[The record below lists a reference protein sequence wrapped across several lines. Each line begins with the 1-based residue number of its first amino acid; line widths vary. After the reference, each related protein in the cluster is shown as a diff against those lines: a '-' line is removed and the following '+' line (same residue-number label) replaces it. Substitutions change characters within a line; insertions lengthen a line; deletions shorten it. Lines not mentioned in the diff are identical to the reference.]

1 MSLIRSLA
9 DSMDDRQDLVGVWNA
24 AVSCLPQLGLS
35 KVVFM
40 DLSTPN
46 GNLILS
52 NACEN
57 WLTGYREDVRA
68 GLDPFAGHCLTTLA
82 SQLTG
87 IGHLERHRHLS
98 KGALTQIAAGS
109 SALDINT
116 GLSVPILV
124 GADGAGVGVNLMTDH
139 NVTEFAQL
147 RAEHESE
154 WRAWSHLL
162 FAGLNR
168 TSTGETDLTARE
180 RDCLAYVADGLRTT
194 EVAYR
199 IGISE
204 GTVELHLRKARKRL
218 GATTRDQAV
227 AIAIRKRL
235 I

>member
-40 DLSTPN
+40 DLSTRN

-116 GLSVPILV
+116 GLSVTILV

-168 TSTGETDLTARE
+168 TSIGETDLTARE

-204 GTVELHLRKARKRL
+204 GTVELHLRRARKRL
-218 GATTRDQAV
+218 GAATRDQAV